1 MNHYTYESY
10 LEHSGKKG
18 MRWGVWKER
27 SAKYEHGV
35 MAGSGKRGG
44 SSKKKRTLLDKAKSA
59 HYNRK
64 RIQRINDYNKRREAE
79 ANEQAKKKMT
89 REQLVESGNARLVR
103 ANKDKLSTQDLKNA
117 IDRIETERRLDKITK
132 DDAYNRGVTAAD
144 RVINAMDK
152 ADKAIRVGS
161 ALYND
166 ISTIYNHR
174 YASDIA
180 NGAKK
185 PMRMA
190 PKFKTKDK
198 AGSKVK
204 GSSKVSGKGKTTNIN
219 INL

>member
-18 MRWGVWKER
+18 MHWGVWKER

-44 SSKKKRTLLDKAKSA
+44 SSKKKKRTLLDKAKSA

-89 REQLVESGNARLVR
+89 REQLIESGNAKLVR
-103 ANKDKLSTQDLKNA
+103 ANKDKLSTQELKNA

-144 RVINAMDK
+144 RVINTMDR

-190 PKFKTKDK
+190 PEFKTGKK
-198 AGSKVK
+198 AGSKDK
-204 GSSKVSGKGKTTNIN
+204 GSGKGKTTNIN

>member
-18 MRWGVWKER
+18 MRWGAWKSR

-161 ALYND
+161 SLYND

-174 YASDIA
+174 YASDIK
-180 NGAKK
+180 NGTKK

-190 PKFKTKDK
+190 PEFKTGKK
-198 AGSKVK
+198 AGGKD
-204 GSSKVSGKGKTTNIN
+204 KVSGKGKSTNIN